1 MNSKNRILGAT
12 IGAARAMCM
21 YALVSVGL
29 LLAGCGQKGPLYLP
43 DGNGAR
49 PVITPYP
56 IESDPL
62 SEEIVLPR

>member
-1 MNSKNRILGAT
+1 
-12 IGAARAMCM
+12 MCGF
-21 YALVSVGL
+21 ALISGGL
-29 LLAGCGQKGPLYLP
+29 LLAGCGQKGPLFLP
-43 DGNGAR
+43 DGNGAT

>member
-1 MNSKNRILGAT
+1 MNRKNRILGST
-12 IGAARAMCM
+12 IGTARSTCVF
-21 YALVSVGL
+21 ALISAGL
-29 LLAGCGQKGPLYLP
+29 LLVGCGQKGPLFLP
-43 DGNGAR
+43 DGSGAT

>member
-1 MNSKNRILGAT
+1 MNRKNRILGST
-12 IGAARAMCM
+12 FSAARAMCVF
-21 YALVSVGL
+21 ALVSGGL

-43 DGNGAR
+43 DGNGAT

-62 SEEIVLPR
+62 TEDTVLPR